1 MEVYMSVAVK
11 LVSDFH
17 NLYSRNSTQ
26 VKTHWRDIKADI
38 NKGHPVVILNHKQPE
53 AVILSPEVYQSMLGE
68 LEASRKRGLND
79 LEELSRRFD
88 AKLAGLNA
96 SDSVEKINSLF
107 SSDVENNRIT
117 RPKAG
122 QTF

>member
-1 MEVYMSVAVK
+1 MSVVVK

-17 NLYSRNSTQ
+17 DLSSRKSTE

-38 NKGHPVVILNHKQPE
+38 SKGQPIVIFNHKQPE
-53 AVILSPEVYQSMLGE
+53 AVILSPEAYQSMIGE
-68 LEASRKRGLND
+68 LEVSRKGRSNA

-88 AKLAGLNA
+88 AKLASLNA

-107 SSDVENNRIT
+107 TSGVENNRIT

-122 QTF
+122 QSF